1 MRPRRRR
8 EVREQGTGD
17 RRQGGVDTDFRRGN
31 LRVAHRREAGKQE
44 TQENRIGS
52 GERIE
57 KGVGLFG
64 GEDAAGGLAGA
75 VQKASRLIAEGH
87 AVRQAHFR
95 HPFGEIRINWA
106 N

>member
-1 MRPRRRR
+1 MVLPPIAG
-8 EVREQGTGD
+8 VRNEWYSG
-17 RRQGGVDTDFRRGN
+17 FRMGI
-31 LRVAHRREAGKQE
+31 EAGKQE

-57 KGVGLFG
+57 KGLRLGQ
-64 GEDAAGGLAGA
+64 GEDAVGGAAGA

>member
-1 MRPRRRR
+1 MATFLGAARAAGETSEGRGQRD
-8 EVREQGTGD
+8 QGYGG
-17 RRQGGVDTDFRRGN
+17 QGGRPQ
-31 LRVAHRREAGKQE
+31 AGKQE

>member
-1 MRPRRRR
+1 MRG
-8 EVREQGTGD
+8 VRGAGERSENRGQ
-17 RRQGGVDTDFRRGN
+17 RSGGRGQDQ
-31 LRVAHRREAGKQE
+31 AGKQE

-64 GEDAAGGLAGA
+64 GEDAVGGAAGA